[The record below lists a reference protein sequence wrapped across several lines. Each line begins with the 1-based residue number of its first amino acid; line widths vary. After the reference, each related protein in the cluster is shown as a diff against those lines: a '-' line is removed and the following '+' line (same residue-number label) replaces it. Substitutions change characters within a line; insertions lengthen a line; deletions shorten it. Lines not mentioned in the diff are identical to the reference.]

1 MKLAAAYAI
10 ASVVTED
17 NLKNGVIIPSVFDL
31 SVPPM
36 VAKAVAQAAI
46 DTGVNRVNEYT
57 PDDIAQKLE
66 AYLQA

>member
-1 MKLAAAYAI
+1 
-10 ASVVTED
+10 VTED
-17 NLKNGVIIPSVFDL
+17 NLKNGVIIPPVFDL

-46 DTGVNRVNEYT
+46 DTGVNRVNEFT
-57 PDDIAQKLE
+57 PEDIAHKLE